1 MNKSFERKRKLIDGM
16 TMNRMPYII
25 NHWYIFILPIHVSYV
40 IWALIHNF
48 TLHVVNPDLHD
59 DDPSIND
66 DCIYQNVLEWKNKW
80 YVAASTSNSLIFM
93 VDPVV
98 LIILWYLCIY
108 PIQSIFNTKKMN
120 IMKVRLQYL
129 TRTII

>member
-1 MNKSFERKRKLIDGM
+1 M
-16 TMNRMPYII
+16 
-25 NHWYIFILPIHVSYV
+25 
-40 IWALIHNF
+40 IHNF

-59 DDPSIND
+59 DDPSING